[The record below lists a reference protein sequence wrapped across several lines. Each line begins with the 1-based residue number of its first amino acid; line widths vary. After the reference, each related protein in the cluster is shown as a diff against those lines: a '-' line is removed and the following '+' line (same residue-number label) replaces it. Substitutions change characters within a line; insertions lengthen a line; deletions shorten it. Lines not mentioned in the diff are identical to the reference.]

1 MSLSDEIKIQVDE
14 LVRDK
19 MLDELGHVR
28 IVVQKTNNL
37 LDDLKIQLSEM
48 TERVKNLGLVLME
61 LQEKKTEAPYMSE
74 TALEADK
81 TTLGAGSSG

>member
-1 MSLSDEIKIQVDE
+1 
-14 LVRDK
+14 
-19 MLDELGHVR
+19 
-28 IVVQKTNNL
+28 
-37 LDDLKIQLSEM
+37 
-48 TERVKNLGLVLME
+48 ME

>member
-48 TERVKNLGLVLME
+48 TERVESGTCV
-61 LQEKKTEAPYMSE
+61 
-74 TALEADK
+74 D
-81 TTLGAGSSG
+81 GVAGKED